1 MARARVVSP
10 SESEALMLPSLLLYD
25 FAELLACDRIAAA
38 SRARQLQLV
47 RPQQPPMRVRV
58 AHLLRSLADRLD
70 ERVAPCDPLAFE
82 LG

>member
-1 MARARVVSP
+1 VSL

-25 FAELLACDRIAAA
+25 FADLLARERVAAA
-38 SRARQLQLV
+38 ARARQLRLV
-47 RPQQPPMRVRV
+47 RPYQPPVRVRL

-70 ERVAPCDPLAFE
+70 QRATSRDQLAFE

>member
-1 MARARVVSP
+1 VSL

-25 FAELLACDRIAAA
+25 FAELLADDRIAAA
-38 SRARQLQLV
+38 ARARQLRLA
-47 RPQQPPMRVRV
+47 RPYEPPVRVRL

-70 ERVAPCDPLAFE
+70 ERVPSCDQLAFE